1 MFDQQEETSKL
12 LVPSNYN
19 LLSSKS
25 YKIIFM
31 CVLTKTPMLK
41 PLLKN
46 TARPFLALKKTN
58 HRYGNLFRKRSRT
71 LCCTRVTLCV
81 KGSWK
86 DLTSMD
92 LTSKLSMKGQ
102 KVLICPKRFLFVCT
116 HCLGMNYYVNFLGG
130 ISSNGFH
137 IK

>member
-1 MFDQQEETSKL
+1 
-12 LVPSNYN
+12 
-19 LLSSKS
+19 
-25 YKIIFM
+25 
-31 CVLTKTPMLK
+31 MLK

-58 HRYGNLFRKRSRT
+58 HRYDNLFRKRSRT

-102 KVLICPKRFLFVCT
+102 KVLVCPKNVSLCVYGTKIRKERRRKNSNVCFSYTWHCCVWGPHYFLSSPGVYSVAEL
-116 HCLGMNYYVNFLGG
+116 LGTQITLF
-130 ISSNGFH
+130 SSFSSFFS
-137 IK
+137 I